1 MLGDPNIRLPGTE
14 CFRVRSALV
23 QQLAERDQ
31 GRAAALAAYIPTALL
46 TLGAG
51 AFMTVGGDF
60 LHTRG
65 WGLAGIVLIPAGPL
79 ISIAFFL
86 ADRARGGSAVPPHT
100 SKFDRRRLL
109 LLLLVVGL
117 PTPGGDVSFR
127 RSVGITGLMLV
138 AGGAM
143 FVAGYA
149 IAAWTWAL
157 APPLILLS
165 GLVIGVSLM
174 MAAPRVST

>member
-1 MLGDPNIRLPGTE
+1 MAEGVRG
-14 CFRVRSALV
+14 RVTALT
-23 QQLAERDQ
+23 
-31 GRAAALAAYIPTALL
+31 AYLPTALL

-65 WGLAGIVLIPAGPL
+65 WGLAGVVLIPAGPL

-86 ADRARGGSAVPPHT
+86 ADRARGGSAVPPQT
-100 SKFDRRRLL
+100 SKSDRRRLL

-117 PTPGGDVSFR
+117 PTPGGDISIQ

-157 APPLILLS
+157 APPLILVS
-165 GLVIGVSLM
+165 GLVISLSFM
-174 MAAPRVST
+174 LSVPRPST